1 MRSREQTY
9 FVSRLDKLA
18 HGRIV
23 LQIGARVCDLSVGLA
38 HVAHTSEAVVA
49 TKDDAIKALQRALQ
63 SDVQNFGAVA
73 CDALHN
79 TKIAGGNYDLIYWN
93 ELRPK
98 TDFPKLI
105 AEARR
110 LLQPGG
116 KLLIVERGRRAVD
129 DVFDVLDV
137 TKVRRFGW
145 LRPVYVIEAAK
156 RV

>member
-38 HVAHTSEAVVA
+38 HVAHTSEAVVTSRA
-49 TKDDAIKALQRALQ
+49 DKKAAMDRAGN
-63 SDVQNFGAVA
+63 SDVENFGAVF
-73 CDALHN
+73 CSELHD